1 MGRLQCYFLLMDYIW
16 RLKKKLIFSYKVQWN
31 LKGKEG
37 IYLFIKMLKV
47 FFNIN
52 IVRYCGFIN
61 IR

>member
-47 FFNIN
+47 FFNIS

-61 IR
+61 I